1 MQNIRSIFATTINS
15 TTQIGIALMLAE
27 SIGRFGGQLKDSPFW
42 IFYPD
47 SLNVPASYLGNVK
60 FIPFSLDEPFISY
73 LYSHKVYSHKVY
85 SAAAAEKMAKADNDL
100 VIWLD
105 YSALCLRPLE
115 LMALDPGHDISLRTV
130 HIQNIGCSSDE
141 PYDDFWQE
149 VFNRV
154 GVKEFPK
161 WTMETY
167 VDMKKIRPYLNC
179 QAYSIK
185 PSLGIL
191 EKWWD
196 NFADLVDDNDFQKRL
211 CPDEQHR
218 IFLHQAVFTAGVIKD
233 IRREKILFLP
243 PEYWYPFHMH
253 DELRAAGRSLT
264 AREAVSVLTHG
275 QKPDLEHDFYN
286 GLADSA
292 TAWLTDK
299 LSV

>member
-1 MQNIRSIFATTINS
+1 MQNKRLIFATTISS

-27 SIGRFGGQLKDSPFW
+27 SVGRFGGQLKDSPFW

-47 SLNVPASYLGNVK
+47 SLNVPAGDSENVK
-60 FIPFSLDEPFISY
+60 FIPFSLDEPFNSY
-73 LYSHKVYSHKVY
+73 LYSHKVYA
-85 SAAAAEKMAKADNDL
+85 AAAAEKMAKADNNL
-100 VIWLD
+100 FIWLD
-105 YSALCLRPLE
+105 NAAICLRPLE
-115 LMALDPGHDISLRTV
+115 LMVLDSGHDISLRTV
-130 HIQNIGCSSDE
+130 HIQNIGCSSNE
-141 PYDDFWQE
+141 AYDDFWQE

-154 GVKEFPK
+154 GVKELPE

-167 VDMKKIRPYLNC
+167 VDMKGIRPYLNC

-191 EKWWD
+191 EKWWN
-196 NFADLVDDNDFQKRL
+196 NFTELVSDNDFQKRL